1 MQYHA
6 MFNLYENLLRSIADP
21 FFIISEE
28 GTYLDV
34 FGGTERSLYDDA
46 QNLKGKNIYDFME
59 EQFAE
64 SFMQEVKRTLDN
76 NMLHSFEYSL
86 VTETIRGIPKTG
98 PGGMQ
103 WYEARLFPLASLYNN
118 QRAVTALI
126 LNITER
132 KIMQQKLRAFSY
144 QDPLTLVSNRRYF
157 FERLN
162 EQLDLFKQ
170 DNYPLTVMILDID
183 HFKHINDAHGH
194 FAGDQ
199 ILKQAVSIIRNIA
212 RRDDIVARFGGDEFI
227 MSVEGLSIPEV
238 IELAE
243 TIREGIQQASFVVA
257 EHSFLVT
264 VSIGIADVTIFD
276 TETESIVSRADKA
289 LYRAKEQG
297 RNRVVH
303 L

>member
-1 MQYHA
+1 MERHA
-6 MFNLYENLLRSIADP
+6 MVNLYENLLKSIADP

-46 QNLKGKNIYDFME
+46 QTLKGKNIFDFME
-59 EQFAE
+59 AQFAE
-64 SFMQEVKRTLDN
+64 SFMLEVKRTLDN
-76 NMLHSFEYSL
+76 NMLHSFEYQL
-86 VTETIRGIPKTG
+86 ATETVQGIPKTG
-98 PGGMQ
+98 PCGMQ
-103 WYEARLFPLASLYNN
+103 WYEARLFPLASPYGD

-132 KIMQQKLRAFSY
+132 KHMQQKLRDFSY

-162 EQLDLFKQ
+162 EQLDLYRQEKF
-170 DNYPLTVMILDID
+170 PLTVMILDVD
-183 HFKHINDAHGH
+183 HFKQINDTYGH

-199 ILKQAVSIIRNIA
+199 ILKQVVSVIRKIV
-212 RRDDIVARFGGDEFI
+212 RREDILARFGGDEFI
-227 MSVEGLSIPEV
+227 MSLEGLPLSNVMEM
-238 IELAE
+238 AE
-243 TIREGIQQASFVVA
+243 CIREGIQETHFIVA
-257 EHSFLVT
+257 ENSFLVT
-264 VSIGIADVTIFD
+264 ISIGIAEVTIFD

-289 LYRAKEQG
+289 LYVAKEQG
-297 RNRVVH
+297 RNKVMY